1 MAEFTLPPNIMA
13 ALNQSATVITQAKNS
28 TNPFETFA
36 GPPGRYYARL
46 RKVGI
51 NVDKKTGKPVFTFLC
66 ACLAKAPDAT
76 SASPIPDQQ
85 WAGRTMRITQRTQAS
100 TKQTEAEAWER
111 AMQTMQAFGVR
122 TQLFGMRDNVL
133 NPELVISDM
142 VMAIGQLN
150 AKPPAVIIDV
160 TESNS
165 DGKVYKNCNPRE
177 PLAEEAV
184 AQFATVTTTVDESE
198 MEIPDEVD
206 VSVPDANNLTPEQ
219 ARDILKAYD
228 AAQLRENMA
237 AETAVAHLDLA
248 MFSLEQLLEIGVS
261 ILCKQPLPAFASGG
275 VRNSQ
280 TDSTLSSTVPQ
291 PSQTAPSVP
300 SVSLA
305 QSTVVSP
312 AQSTVEQPPF
322 SVEELDDEV
331 DDEVDDTPTKP
342 DAMTIQMEV
351 ASLDRT
357 NLKRRIL
364 EAGGRTPEQPFRKSE
379 TDEAL
384 RTELFELL
392 MGIRPKAITVP
403 NTVQL

>member
-1 MAEFTLPPNIMA
+1 MAEFTLPPDIMA

-51 NVDKKTGKPVFTFLC
+51 TRDKKTGKPIFTFLC

-76 SASPIPDQQ
+76 SASAIPDQQ
-85 WAGRTMRITQRTQAS
+85 WAGRTMRIVQRTQAS
-100 TKQTEAEAWER
+100 AKQTEAEAWER
-111 AMQTMQAFGVR
+111 AMQTMQAFGVK
-122 TQLFGMRDNVL
+122 TPQFGMRDNVL
-133 NPELVISDM
+133 NPELVIPDM
-142 VMAIGQLN
+142 LMAIGQLN
-150 AKPPAVIIDV
+150 NKPPAIIIDV
-160 TESNS
+160 TESTS

-184 AQFATVTTTVDESE
+184 AQFATVMTTVDDSE

-206 VSVPDANNLTPEQ
+206 TAIPDTNNLSPEQ
-219 ARDILKAYD
+219 ARDLLKAYD

-237 AETAVAHLDLA
+237 AEPSVAGIDLNA
-248 MFSLEQLLEIGVS
+248 FSLEQLLELGVS

-291 PSQTAPSVP
+291 PSSSVASQGLEPATSLTQTSPM
-300 SVSLA
+300 
-305 QSTVVSP
+305 QS
-312 AQSTVEQPPF
+312 VEQPPF

-331 DDEVDDTPTKP
+331 DDEVDDVSSKP

-364 EAGGRTPEQPFRKSE
+364 EVGGRTPAQQFRKSE

-403 NTVQL
+403 TDVKF